1 MCLSGITSD
10 NSRLPCYPASL
21 LEFFLAY
28 VAIVSSHFHC
38 GILSHPG
45 ACDPGPAGTTL
56 IRVFAVEVRRGEED
70 KKEERSG

>member
-1 MCLSGITSD
+1 M
-10 NSRLPCYPASL
+10 ASL

-28 VAIVSSHFHC
+28 VAIVSSHFQC

-45 ACDPGPAGTTL
+45 ACDPGPAGTSDPG
-56 IRVFAVEVRRGEED
+56 FAVEVRRGEED